1 MLAGPATG
9 LILLRQITVI
19 SLQDD
24 PIGHRKTS
32 GQRQAWAGPIKLWPH
47 RVGG

>member
-24 PIGHRKTS
+24 PIGHRKT
-32 GQRQAWAGPIKLWPH
+32 WANGKHGL
-47 RVGG
+47 VQ